1 MSSSLSQS
9 AANVV
14 HPDPHWKGILE
25 CAAIEVFSMMVGVE
39 LKPIPDVQPEPQ
51 GEQTAMVGLA
61 GALCGMVTIR
71 CKANTAAKLATLMMG
86 ADAASN
92 PSDTGDALGELC
104 NMVAGNFK
112 SKITGLADHCMLS
125 VPTVIWG
132 EDYVMQTATP
142 NEGYSVA
149 LTYEGE
155 PVWFALVIHV

>member
-1 MSSSLSQS
+1 MSSTLGHPS
-9 AANVV
+9 AHPV

-39 LKPIPDVQPEPQ
+39 LTTLAEQPEKPR

-71 CKANTAAKLATLMMG
+71 CNSATGGKLATLMLG
-86 ADAASN
+86 AEAGAN
-92 PSDTGDALGELC
+92 PSMVGDALGELC

-112 SKITGLADHCMLS
+112 AKITGLADGCMLS

-132 EDYVMQTATP
+132 EDYVMQTTQP
-142 NEGYSVA
+142 NAGFGFA
-149 LTYEGE
+149 LNYQSE
-155 PVWFALVIHV
+155 PVWFALIIHT